1 MDSRVTRTLTPDD
14 GLALLAIARA
24 AIEARLHRLAD
35 PSIPACPPFIH
46 RAGAFVTL
54 RHNGALRGCVGQP
67 EPRHT
72 LGAVVVHCAAAAA
85 LEDPRFT
92 PVQHDELAAIRVELS
107 VLTPIVRTTPGE
119 IEVGRHGILIVQ
131 GWRRGVLL
139 PQVAVE
145 AGWDREAFLEAA
157 CRKAGLAP
165 DAWWAGADVFAF
177 ETEIFSESVG

>member
-1 MDSRVTRTLTPDD
+1 MDDCVTRTLSPDE

-24 AIEARLHRLAD
+24 AIDARVQRRAD
-35 PSIPACPPFIH
+35 PPVPACPPFIH

-54 RHNGALRGCVGQP
+54 THDGALRGCVGQP
-67 EPRHT
+67 EPRQT

-92 PVQHDELAAIRVELS
+92 PVQRDELAAIRVELS
-107 VLTPIVRTTPGE
+107 VLTPVVRTAPGE
-119 IEVGRHGILIVQ
+119 IEVGRHGVLIVQ

-145 AGWDREAFLEAA
+145 AGWDRDAFLTAA
-157 CRKAGLAP
+157 CRKAGLP
-165 DAWWAGADVFAF
+165 TDAWRAGADVFAF
-177 ETEIFSESVG
+177 ETEIFSESMR

>member
-1 MDSRVTRTLTPDD
+1 MLSPDE
-14 GLALLAIARA
+14 GLALLTIARA
-24 AIEARLHRLAD
+24 AVDARVHRRAD
-35 PSIPACPPFIH
+35 PPVPACPPFLH

-67 EPRHT
+67 EPRQP
-72 LGAVVVHCAAAAA
+72 LGAVVVHCAGAAA

-92 PVQHDELAAIRVELS
+92 PVQRDELAAIRVELS
-107 VLTPIVRTTPGE
+107 VLTPVVRTAPDA
-119 IEVGRHGILIVQ
+119 IEVGRHGILVVQ

-145 AGWDREAFLEAA
+145 AGWDRETFLEAA

-165 DAWWAGADVFAF
+165 DAWRAGADVFAF
-177 ETEIFSESVG
+177 ETEIFSESVR